1 MIDPKILRE
10 NINQICDNLKNKKF
24 DLKKDIFLQ
33 IDSDRKKFIAEV
45 EDLKNK
51 KNILSKEI
59 GILKSQGKNTE
70 HLVKKVEAI
79 NSNLSNIES
88 NLISV
93 EKDFK
98 NFLLDIPNILD
109 DSVPIGKSESNNK
122 VIKYSNNENLE
133 NNSKVILR
141 DHSDIGKSLNLYDH
155 EIASKISS
163 SRFCLLFGNLAS
175 LHRALSAFM
184 INEHINS
191 HGYTEVNVPLLV
203 NSSSLVGTGQLPKFK
218 DDLFEIKNKDNFF
231 LIPELILNNSNKI
244 KSSSGFDAISQ
255 AVESIISVKSNK
267 KSLFYAKKS
276 LSISI
281 FEILIDLPQ

>member
-133 NNSKVILR
+133 NNSKVISR

-163 SRFCLLFGNLAS
+163 SRFCLL
-175 LHRALSAFM
+175 
-184 INEHINS
+184 
-191 HGYTEVNVPLLV
+191 LV
-203 NSSSLVGTGQLPKFK
+203 
-218 DDLFEIKNKDNFF
+218 I
-231 LIPELILNNSNKI
+231 
-244 KSSSGFDAISQ
+244 
-255 AVESIISVKSNK
+255 
-267 KSLFYAKKS
+267 
-276 LSISI
+276 
-281 FEILIDLPQ
+281 